1 MKLLRTSAE
10 NGLRTIFAALFLA
23 FIAVFALLL
32 APKLDVQNI
41 RESAAVFPV
50 KKRFVELNG
59 ACCRLVG
66 RRLCNGVVKT
76 DDGLLVKPSAPRL
89 LGQDVAASRFAD
101 WLRAQGIEYVYV
113 QFPSKMDLRSELRQ
127 PCMVHSAYRTVDVL
141 LNGMAQ
147 GGVETLDLR
156 EDLAADPDLVRR
168 FFYRTD
174 HPWNN
179 DAVFRSFTRIA
190 ARLGHE
196 VKESDWTRTVVPKCF
211 LGSEGRRTG
220 RLFSGLDDMI
230 LYRPGFATEMS
241 LDIPSAHVHLV
252 GDFERT
258 NMRNASK
265 LRPGKAD
272 TRAYSEAYVGEIAP
286 TVRHRNDSAPV
297 RRRVLVIGDSFVRPL
312 EAFLSTVVTDICV
325 VDPRRYREMTIADCV
340 RSIKPDIVL
349 QMQNP
354 SVLSARG
361 EDDEDGES
369 SGLPVFFSYGIPGES
384 EISPARDGGRSGM

>member
-10 NGLRTIFAALFLA
+10 NGPRTIFAAGFLA
-23 FIAVFALLL
+23 FVALFACLLV
-32 APKLDVQNI
+32 PKLGSLDI
-41 RESAAVFPV
+41 RGAVDDFPA
-50 KKRFVELNG
+50 KKRYVELNG

-76 DDGLLVKPSAPRL
+76 DDGMLVKSCAPRL
-89 LGQDVAASRFAD
+89 LGQDVAAARFAD
-101 WLRAQGIEYVYV
+101 WLRAQGVEYVYV
-113 QFPSKMDLRSELRQ
+113 QFPAKMDLRLEMRR

-141 LNGMAQ
+141 LKGMAQ
-147 GGVETLDLR
+147 GGVETMDLR
-156 EDLAADPDLVRR
+156 EELAADPDLVRR

-174 HPWNN
+174 HHWNN
-179 DAVFRSFTRIA
+179 DAVFRAFTRIA

-196 VKESDWTRTVVPKCF
+196 VKESDWTRTVVPQCF

-241 LDIPSAHVHLV
+241 LDIPSARIHLV

-258 NMRNASK
+258 NMRNAS
-265 LRPGKAD
+265 RIRSGKTD
-272 TRAYSEAYVGEIAP
+272 VQAYSQAYVGEISP
-286 TVRHRNDSAPV
+286 IVRHHNEAAPV

-312 EAFLSTVVTDICV
+312 EAFLSTTVTDLLV
-325 VDPRRYREMTIADCV
+325 VDPRRYRNGTIADCV
-340 RSIKPDIVL
+340 RTFKPDIVL
-349 QMQNP
+349 QTQNP

-361 EDDEDGES
+361 EDDEAGES
-369 SGLPVFFSYGIPGES
+369 SGRPLFFTYGVPASGRS
-384 EISPARDGGRSGM
+384 EISRP